1 MGSRAQPQVDIRA
14 MTLAGYKRPALDPGR
29 GTPRAGDWVRRRMS
43 IALRAGWV
51 LIAIAT
57 VAFAGAAYFVSSRH
71 TAQYEASARVFLK
84 GAALSANGS
93 DPVRQVL
100 TQSQLAMSVEVVTRV
115 ASELR
120 LPSAAVASRVATEA
134 APNGNYFTVMA
145 TSTSPTEAVSLV
157 ATTEKTYRDLV
168 ASEQSG
174 GNNAILEELV
184 TKRASAQAA
193 YDSARSQSQA
203 RPTDARLKA
212 KAAVLAIQLRS
223 LATQEESA
231 FTASALTDDPVQ
243 LMEQVQLPTS
253 RTSPK
258 PTRDGLLGGILGF
271 LLVSTLLWL
280 RSDRLATVG
289 RVNAQAETGLSSLG
303 ELGRPV
309 RSGRFLSD
317 HFVPGDDL
325 YAKLALAFD
334 LEAPVDSR
342 TFVFVPTESGDLTA
356 EMAFGITRAL
366 ARDRRVVL
374 VDGDLNKGSLTRA
387 FESLGSK
394 PEKSSIPL
402 TSGVSALPPKTE
414 IGGTVFVPAQ
424 EVLGRDRRQ
433 AYSSLMAELAGHGD
447 IVLVVLPPLDSSP
460 SAQLFAASADAAVLV
475 VRRETSLSLMV
486 RSRDRLDAL
495 ERPTL
500 GYILSSGVDA
510 TAWRRVLDWL
520 HRLLGK
526 GGQTGQTLGAY
537 ILEPPEYGGNKVD
550 TYKADSFQ
558 FSELYDPNAR

>member
-1 MGSRAQPQVDIRA
+1 M
-14 MTLAGYKRPALDPGR
+14 
-29 GTPRAGDWVRRRMS
+29 
-43 IALRAGWV
+43 
-51 LIAIAT
+51 
-57 VAFAGAAYFVSSRH
+57 AFAGAAYFVSSRH
-71 TAQYEASARVFLK
+71 PAKYEASARVFLK
-84 GAALSANGS
+84 GPALSANGS

-100 TQSQLAMSVEVVTRV
+100 TQSQLAMSVEVVTSV

-120 LPSAAVASRVATEA
+120 LPSAAVASRVTTEA
-134 APNGNYFTVMA
+134 APNGNYFAVKA

-157 ATTEKTYRDLV
+157 AATEKAYQDLV
-168 ASEQSG
+168 ASEQSS
-174 GNNAILEELV
+174 GNSATLEELV

-231 FTASALTDDPVQ
+231 FTASAMTDDPVQ

-253 RTSPK
+253 SSSPK
-258 PTRDGLLGGILGF
+258 PTKDGLLGGIFGF
-271 LLVSTLLWL
+271 MLVTTLLWL

-289 RVNAQAETGLSSLG
+289 TANAETETRLSSLG
-303 ELGRPV
+303 ELGGPV

-317 HFVPGDDL
+317 HSVPGGDP
-325 YAKLALAFD
+325 YAELALAFD

-342 TFVFVPTESGDLTA
+342 TFVFVTTESGDLTA

-374 VDGDLNKGSLTRA
+374 VDGDLSEGSLTRA

-394 PEKSSIPL
+394 PEQPSIPL

-414 IGGTVFVPAQ
+414 IGDSVFVPAQ
-424 EVLGRDRRQ
+424 EVLGRDRRH
-433 AYSSLMAELAGHGD
+433 AYSSLMAELTVHGD

-460 SAQLFAASADAAVLV
+460 SAQLFAASADAAILV
-475 VRRETSLSLMV
+475 VRRGTSLSVML

-495 ERPTL
+495 GRPAL
-500 GYILSSGVDA
+500 GYILNNGVA
-510 TAWRRVLDWL
+510 VKASRRVLDWL
-520 HRLLGK
+520 HRLLGR
-526 GGQTGQTLGAY
+526 GGQAPGAY
-537 ILEPPEYGGNKVD
+537 VLEPPEYGDNEVA
-550 TYKADSFQ
+550 TYKADPFQ
-558 FSELYDPNAR
+558 FSEVYDPNAR